1 MPENNSRRTSN
12 IPVLAALGTILAVM
26 TGLVIYS
33 PTLYRMFC
41 NATGY
46 GGTVRRAVAKDATYA
61 KEKVTVAFDA
71 NVAPGLPWEFRPE
84 QLKVETQFGKP
95 TKVYYYAKNN
105 SNETV
110 VAKATFNVTPYQ
122 AAPYFFKIEC
132 FCFTE
137 EKLGPGE
144 SARMPLVFYVDKQML
159 KDRSTKS
166 FRNLNLSYTFFKQK
180 DQSPKGIEAARDLKA
195 GSAETDETLKSVNV
209 GTFENDAPRR

>member
-1 MPENNSRRTSN
+1 MPENNARRPSN

-46 GGTVRRAVAKDATYA
+46 GGTVRRAVAKDSTYA
-61 KEKVTVAFDA
+61 KEIVTVAFDA

-180 DQSPKGIEAARDLKA
+180 DQSPKGIKAARDLKA
-195 GSAETDETLKSVNV
+195 GSAETDETLKSVKV
-209 GTFENDAPRR
+209 GKFENDAPRR